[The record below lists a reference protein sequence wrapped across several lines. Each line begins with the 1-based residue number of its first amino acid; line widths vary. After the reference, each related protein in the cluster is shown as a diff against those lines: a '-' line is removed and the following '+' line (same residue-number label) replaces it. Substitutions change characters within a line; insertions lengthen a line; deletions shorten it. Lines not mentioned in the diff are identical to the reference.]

1 MIKKNSNVFIS
12 IGSNLNGHMNTSKKI
27 LDVVFNYLNS
37 HDLRVIKASK
47 VYISKPFPSGLG
59 PMFYNRVVL
68 IKSNLNP
75 IEILNRLKC
84 IEKIFSKR
92 SKVRNSPRVLD
103 LDILDCRGEIIN
115 YNDYLNLP
123 HPRMNNRDFIL
134 KPLYD
139 ICPTWVNPIT
149 GKRIESLLYKY
160 KKSNICVAKVI

>member
-1 MIKKNSNVFIS
+1 MITKNSNVFIS

-27 LDVVFNYLNS
+27 LDVVFNYLNT
-37 HDLRVIKASK
+37 HDLRVLKASK
-47 VYISKPFPSGLG
+47 VYRSKPFPSGLG
-59 PMFYNRVVL
+59 PIFYNRVVL

-115 YNDYLNLP
+115 YNN
-123 HPRMNNRDFIL
+123 
-134 KPLYD
+134 
-139 ICPTWVNPIT
+139 
-149 GKRIESLLYKY
+149 
-160 KKSNICVAKVI
+160 